1 MGTTLHFSVGSGG
14 VNMHEDVVNVQRFL
28 NAVPGETGAAR
39 HPLPV
44 TGIFTQSTQRAL
56 NALCAGLQLAGPSD
70 PIQKKHIA
78 GLKWQTESGPVA
90 PSVSRTA
97 LLPGG
102 LDLDALSNRLSAL
115 INEVGFPALDAGSKD
130 PASLGIQF
138 THAARTRWL

>member
-28 NAVPGETGAAR
+28 NAVPGEIGAAR

-44 TGIFTQSTQRAL
+44 TGIFTQTTQRAL
-56 NALCAGLQLAGPSD
+56 NALCAGLQLVGPSD
-70 PIQKKHIA
+70 LIQKKHI
-78 GLKWQTESGPVA
+78 SGPSWQPGASPV
-90 PSVSRTA
+90 PTSVSRTA

-115 INEVGFPALDAGSKD
+115 ITEVGFPALDAGSKD
-130 PASLGIQF
+130 PTYLGIKF